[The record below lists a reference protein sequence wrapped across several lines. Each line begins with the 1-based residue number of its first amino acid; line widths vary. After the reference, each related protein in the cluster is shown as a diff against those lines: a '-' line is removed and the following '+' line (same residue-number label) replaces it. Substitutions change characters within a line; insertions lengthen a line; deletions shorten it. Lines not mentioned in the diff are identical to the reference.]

1 MLEEKDKGAGGAMTR
16 ADYGSW
22 PRQELFAFFSSISDP
37 FYSVSF
43 SLEVSRLYEYVKAER
58 STS

>member
-1 MLEEKDKGAGGAMTR
+1 MTR

-43 SLEVSRLYEYVKAER
+43 SLDVSRLYEYVKAER